1 MSIVPHGYTTVAPWI
16 VTHDTRALLAF
27 IARVF
32 DGVDAAHV
40 PLEDGSIGHAEIRV
54 GDTVLL
60 AFDTRAGWP
69 ALPALLRVF
78 VADAD
83 ATTAAALAAG
93 ATLVTPAATHAFGQR
108 GSRVRDPFGN
118 IWWISAIVEDV
129 PPDEAFRRLAEPVYA
144 AAMRAAQESL
154 DRELSGR
161 GQGVASRPVPPPATW
176 AVSTTARAT
185 SDQSPPSARI

>member
-1 MSIVPHGYTTVAPWI
+1 MEIESVHKTFVPAGYTSVAPWI
-16 VTHDTRALLAF
+16 VTSDTRALLDF

-32 DGVDAAHV
+32 GGVDPTLV

-60 AFDTRAGWP
+60 AFDRRADWP
-69 ALPALLRVF
+69 LLPALLRVY
-78 VADAD
+78 VPDAD
-83 ATTAAALAAG
+83 ATTEAALAAG
-93 ATLVTPAATHAFGQR
+93 ATLVTSAATHAFGGR

-129 PPDEAFRRLAEPVYA
+129 APDEAFRRLSEPEYAE
-144 AAMRAAQESL
+144 AMRDAQETL

-161 GQGVASRPVPPPATW
+161 DQGVASRPL
-176 AVSTTARAT
+176 T
-185 SDQSPPSARI
+185 SSAS